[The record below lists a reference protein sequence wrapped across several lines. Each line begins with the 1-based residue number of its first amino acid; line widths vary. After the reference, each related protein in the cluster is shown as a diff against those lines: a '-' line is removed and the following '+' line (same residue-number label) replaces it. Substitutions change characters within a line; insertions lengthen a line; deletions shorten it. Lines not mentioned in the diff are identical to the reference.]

1 MFGVSD
7 HSADK
12 VRHDINTILEA
23 IARLLA
29 KIEIP
34 PAEKPLPPV
43 QMRAELEQ
51 DDPDTLI
58 DAEVIEEQ
66 KLLMGHNPDLLEGR
80 DRLQLEAT
88 PPPQLLEPEAQTQV
102 QLQIGDTYIIALLP
116 DGLRNQLEQ
125 LPPEQVETLRQA
137 LTKPAAAEAKG
148 HTNTEVIDVRINGSQ
163 RLHQNA
169 EGQVTV
175 NNFYSSVKDMQEPF
189 TNPSRENGEFTA
201 VERGQY
207 RMLLNRELSEE
218 EAGTIYFSLPG
229 QDDFLYE
236 YEGDLDE
243 VLDDLPAIYEQAEQQ
258 EIPHLELRPAAEV
271 EALIGQELSDSS
283 ALHQQVLNQ
292 APAVQVAVDQD
303 GRVKPGSYLRDQVE
317 PTEDEVETEVELEQ
331 AEESALTLTPEAAIV
346 IEQLW
351 DYFDRTGAQALKGEH
366 DYDFQV
372 EGDTLLVLPKDNSGE
387 VVAVDRN
394 GQIESTFSSE
404 RYEHLMERFAVA
416 YAQIQIFEHQEKND
430 RSWEIG

>member
-43 QMRAELEQ
+43 QMQAELEQ
-51 DDPDTLI
+51 DDPGTVI

-66 KLLMGHNPDLLEGR
+66 KLLTGHNPDLLEGR

-88 PPPQLLEPEAQTQV
+88 PPPQLLEPRRQAQV
-102 QLQIGDTYIIALLP
+102 QLQIGTYIIALLP
-116 DGLRNQLEQ
+116 DGLQSQLEQ
-125 LPPEQVETLRQA
+125 LPPEQIEALRQA
-137 LTKPAAAEAKG
+137 LTKLASAEAEG

-169 EGQVTV
+169 AGQVTV
-175 NNFYSSVKDMQEPF
+175 NDFYASVKDMQEPF
-189 TNPSRENGEFTA
+189 ANPSRENGEFIS

-218 EAGTIYFSLPG
+218 TQGTIYFSLPG

-243 VLDDLPAIYEQAEQQ
+243 VLDDLPKIYEQAEQQ
-258 EIPHLELRPAAEV
+258 EMPQLELRPAAEV

-283 ALHQQVLNQ
+283 AIHQQVLNQ
-292 APAVQVAVDQD
+292 APAVQVAVDSD

-317 PTEDEVETEVELEQ
+317 PTEDEVETEVELER

-351 DYFDRTGAQALKGEH
+351 DYFDRTGAQALEGEH

-372 EGDTLLVLPKDNSGE
+372 ESDTLLVLPKDSSRE
-387 VVAVDRN
+387 VVTVDRE
-394 GQIESTFSSE
+394 GRVESTFSPE
-404 RYEHLMERFAVA
+404 RYEYLMERFAVA
-416 YAQIQIFEHQEKND
+416 YEQMQLAEYQQDSD
-430 RSWEIG
+430 RGLELG